1 MLLLTSSLILS
12 QSTNIQNIN
21 DIYKGLKQN
30 GYLKLRLSKVESTLN
45 SANALIVEQDKAINS
60 AKDLIASKDAT
71 INNLQYIQKKEAEIC
86 EEQQNRLKID
96 IAGLKED
103 IRFEKEMSK
112 INQKKK
118 FWTGVKIGG
127 FSVAVLGVV
136 ALVAMNQ

>member
-1 MLLLTSSLILS
+1 MSSLILS

-21 DIYKGLKQN
+21 DVYKGLKQN

-45 SANALIVEQDKAINS
+45 SANALIVEQDT
-60 AKDLIASKDAT
+60 T

-136 ALVAMNQ
+136 ALVAINQ